1 LIPKKKIA
9 EEVKDYRPI
18 SMVGSVYKIIA
29 KVLSRRLRAVLPK
42 LIGETQTAFVGGRQ
56 ILDGALI
63 ANEAVN
69 WLKKKKKQG
78 TLLKLDFEKA
88 YDTISWE
95 SLDMV
100 LTEMGF
106 GIKWRKWIASC
117 ITTSRISIIFNGC
130 PCKPFR
136 MGRGLRQ
143 GDPLSPFLFVL
154 VTEVLNRVMIRAAEV
169 GLFKGLQIGSHRET
183 LTHLQ
188 FADDT
193 LLFCE
198 ANEIYLQ
205 NLKKVLLSFQAFSG
219 LAVNY
224 SKSGLLVFGKGDQ
237 WANMVANH
245 LACQLVQLPCTYLG
259 VPLGANMRK
268 MSSWQP
274 VIDRVQSRLNSWKGT
289 YISRAGRVVLIKAV
303 LQSLP
308 LYYLSLFKLP
318 SKVAQE
324 INKIQR
330 RFLWNGQKQGRYNAL
345 VKWDVIQKP
354 KQMGGLGVSDCTL
367 KNAALLFKWWWRYAS
382 EEGSLW
388 RRLVDSIHEEDTT
401 MLPTKN
407 ANKIT
412 GTWTDI
418 KRLATN
424 ENLVSKAFFQHAKL
438 KVCDGMR
445 IRFWE
450 DL

>member
-1 LIPKKKIA
+1 MTWVTLIPKQKIA

-154 VTEVLNRVMIRAAEV
+154 VTEVLNRVLIRAAEV

-224 SKSGLLVFGKGDQ
+224 SKSSLLV
-237 WANMVANH
+237 
-245 LACQLVQLPCTYLG
+245 
-259 VPLGANMRK
+259 
-268 MSSWQP
+268 
-274 VIDRVQSRLNSWKGT
+274 
-289 YISRAGRVVLIKAV
+289 
-303 LQSLP
+303 
-308 LYYLSLFKLP
+308 
-318 SKVAQE
+318 
-324 INKIQR
+324 
-330 RFLWNGQKQGRYNAL
+330 LW
-345 VKWDVIQKP
+345 
-354 KQMGGLGVSDCTL
+354 
-367 KNAALLFKWWWRYAS
+367 
-382 EEGSLW
+382 
-388 RRLVDSIHEEDTT
+388 
-401 MLPTKN
+401 
-407 ANKIT
+407 
-412 GTWTDI
+412 
-418 KRLATN
+418 
-424 ENLVSKAFFQHAKL
+424 
-438 KVCDGMR
+438 
-445 IRFWE
+445 
-450 DL
+450 